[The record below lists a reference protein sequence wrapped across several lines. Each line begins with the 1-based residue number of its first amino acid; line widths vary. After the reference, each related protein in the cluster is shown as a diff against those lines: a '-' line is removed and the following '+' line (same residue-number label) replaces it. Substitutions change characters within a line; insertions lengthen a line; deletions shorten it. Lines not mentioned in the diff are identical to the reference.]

1 MCLDRSFLKNNQ
13 QFLDYLNHENNIEAT
28 KEERFKRKRKTI
40 EALTKYNDLKV
51 AEVDSQYFGWIPNSW
66 LERGLSSQAYGLL
79 VLIVIHSAPV
89 PYYQKQIA
97 VIGNLAIRRL
107 LGLNNA
113 NRKDKINDLLY
124 ELETSEII
132 VVHDNFIELNR
143 EGTSNYQGT
152 GFTKVYVSTVKKI
165 LEHMQGMKVLNV
177 LASYLALRST
187 IFENKTSGNLPVTM
201 GSLQA
206 WASGKVSLSPRV
218 HSDNLKWLRE
228 HDILAW
234 VEAIRNNAKHNS
246 CFYYSELWDAESIMY
261 EVLASLSSRILRLA
275 S

>member
-1 MCLDRSFLKNNQ
+1 MDRNFLKNSQ
-13 QFLDYLNHENNIEAT
+13 QFLDYLNHENNIEAP
-28 KEERFKRKRKTI
+28 KEECFKRKRKTI

-113 NRKDKINDLLY
+113 NRKGKIDDLLY
-124 ELETSEII
+124 ELELSEII
-132 VVHDNFIELNR
+132 TVHENFIELNR
-143 EGTSNYQGT
+143 EETSNYQGT
-152 GFTKVYVSTVKKI
+152 GFTKVYASTVKKI

-187 IFENKTSGNLPVTM
+187 IFENRTSGNLPVTM

-206 WASGKVSLSPRV
+206 WASGKASLSPRV
-218 HSDNLKWLRE
+218 HSDNLRWLRE
-228 HDILAW
+228 NGILAW
-234 VEAIRNNAKHNS
+234 IEAIMNNAKHNS
-246 CFYYSELWDAESIMY
+246 CFYYSELWDAESLMY